1 MAVTSAGASGPRI
14 LEHFHCIGCDFQ
26 VLVCDD
32 YVWND
37 DAEYMF
43 FRNNYPNFDKRNC
56 ELGKV
61 LLASGLQM
69 ASVALPE
76 TFVVALLRA
85 EIWQH
90 QMSSYMAYAAIGIN
104 SVAVIF
110 GGPFGRFSDIVD
122 RRLAAAVFAIGTF
135 APTWSLLIF
144 GHTTSKAL
152 WISTIVKVGDSAR
165 NLFQRTCATAQV
177 LGSYGLTSNVML
189 ALINDVTHPK
199 DREEAVG
206 LYFAANNLMSLT
218 MTGIPVLLVLI
229 LRVIPNNPIIFLVV
243 QVVLSTLCLLLLC
256 SVRWKRKEPN
266 EEVDVDDSDSEDV
279 PSSTSARLCAIVE
292 PAYKRQA
299 AAGAE
304 EVQFILPIRL
314 AFGNRRLRRL
324 WCAGFMLMFSG
335 QLVMDIGGQYFN
347 QSMDLIP
354 YGTKNELTTVAV
366 LTMIPGQLLA
376 IPGNLV
382 TGYLSKRGGPLYLLR
397 RLVPIASMLV
407 TLGAFMAEVK
417 QFWFIAL
424 TVIFLNYASLPN
436 VPLMRLVAGLAPPGR
451 VGESLTAIG
460 IAAQLASLIGN
471 AAVVFIN
478 HKLMQTDMANPLW
491 IYYPMCGTLTL
502 MAILPIQGTPYGGWG
517 AASGLR
523 EDQMVAIV
531 YAHVA
536 QQRWRKLV
544 ARCKAARA
552 AS

>member
-1 MAVTSAGASGPRI
+1 MTNPKSQSESEDEDCDAFSSGCK
-14 LEHFHCIGCDFQ
+14 LCS
-26 VLVCDD
+26 
-32 YVWND
+32 
-37 DAEYMF
+37 
-43 FRNNYPNFDKRNC
+43 RNC

-152 WISTIVKVGDSAR
+152 WISTIVKV
-165 NLFQRTCATAQV
+165 

-189 ALINDVTHPK
+189 ALINDVTHPE

-292 PAYKRQA
+292 PSVEDPAPKKSCCSWIGHYAKQTAR
-299 AAGAE
+299 
-304 EVQFILPIRL
+304 QFILLIRL